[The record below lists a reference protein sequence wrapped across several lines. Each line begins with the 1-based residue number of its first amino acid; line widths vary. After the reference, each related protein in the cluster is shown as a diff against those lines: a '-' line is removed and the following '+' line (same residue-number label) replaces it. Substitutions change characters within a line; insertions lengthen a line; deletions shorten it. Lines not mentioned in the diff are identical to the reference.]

1 MSQFMRHSVAIAGR
15 HRHESEFESVAFGGS
30 PSSNATM
37 IEAAAVPRFG
47 VQFHFDSSLQRALL
61 LELFRKRVEA
71 LKSDI
76 ELLEAQWKPGGGVE
90 SFLQRF
96 SIQRR
101 RQQLVPLILQMNN
114 IDAELEEF
122 EIAGLT
128 AQEAI
133 AETAAR
139 MEVLRT
145 QMHVDSA
152 TNGEGNR
159 NILTLALAEG
169 IEGRIVKQSLL
180 AALTENGIRWSE
192 DSTHFTP
199 GVDKPLWLI
208 EGFSPRRPADPF
220 NVEGPKYSTSKAKP
234 FPNVIRNAEVN
245 PPHFDAKLAATSA
258 ICYHPVSKHPDSI
271 VHPPRRPTTANS
283 SYSSST
289 VPPRHPLLLEG
300 GYGPSASFYLL
311 LLLNPNSFIVLFHS
325 INPNSTHDDDR
336 ETLGRQPLKDDH
348 SQTER
353 PAGDDP
359 PAGRPLSDREDLREM
374 TPSRTT
380 TFQTEGPVG
389 DDPLTGRP
397 PSRPRRTGGK
407 RCPCWTTTFCPNAN
421 IENSLCYPRHRS
433 FFHPSHPV
441 TPISMVYIADEDMR
455 RLQGELNLV
464 LVLHFGFVLG
474 AMRGSVGRR

>member
-1 MSQFMRHSVAIAGR
+1 
-15 HRHESEFESVAFGGS
+15 
-30 PSSNATM
+30 M
-37 IEAAAVPRFG
+37 IV
-47 VQFHFDSSLQRALL
+47 
-61 LELFRKRVEA
+61 
-71 LKSDI
+71 
-76 ELLEAQWKPGGGVE
+76 
-90 SFLQRF
+90 
-96 SIQRR
+96 
-101 RQQLVPLILQMNN
+101 NN

-220 NVEGPKYSTSKAKP
+220 NVEGPKYATSKAKP

-289 VPPRHPLLLEG
+289 VPPRHPLHVTRCRVSPRLPATRHAPFTCTVGLATRHLRRACSHIHF
-300 GYGPSASFYLL
+300 P
-311 LLLNPNSFIVLFHS
+311 FHS
-325 INPNSTHDDDR
+325 SITDPRTATYWTGLPKIRD
-336 ETLGRQPLKDDH
+336 
-348 SQTER
+348 ER
-353 PAGDDP
+353 
-359 PAGRPLSDREDLREM
+359 L
-374 TPSRTT
+374 
-380 TFQTEGPVG
+380 VY
-389 DDPLTGRP
+389 
-397 PSRPRRTGGK
+397 RR
-407 RCPCWTTTFCPNAN
+407 C
-421 IENSLCYPRHRS
+421 
-433 FFHPSHPV
+433 
-441 TPISMVYIADEDMR
+441 
-455 RLQGELNLV
+455 
-464 LVLHFGFVLG
+464 
-474 AMRGSVGRR
+474 